1 MEFSVKQM
9 TLTGEMQLECQ
20 QQKYGG
26 DKEYRNPT
34 ETERGAKPPSHY
46 DLLRD

>member
-26 DKEYRNPT
+26 IRMGMRQKQS
-34 ETERGAKPPSHY
+34 GGQAPSHY
-46 DLLRD
+46 HLLRD

>member
-26 DKEYRNPT
+26 DKEDGNTT
-34 ETERGAKPPSHY
+34 ETERGKAPSH
-46 DLLRD
+46 DHGLRD

>member
-26 DKEYRNPT
+26 
-34 ETERGAKPPSHY
+34 
-46 DLLRD
+46 